1 MKNGRSE
8 IKQGSTDGAKSDRI
22 VCQDLDRRDFL
33 KNAAIFGTTAIAIT
47 SSAQVFAVDKNTN
60 NTLKSSTAGDGK
72 EISANKKLPPVRIP
86 DVSILMRSPD
96 SYLVGVT
103 TSDVIEIKLAD
114 VLKLHGYCAG
124 GVAFSFRAAQEAFK
138 VLYVDKLPLRQSIK
152 VHTSI
157 HCCQADA
164 LAYITGAR
172 TDFGALPN
180 RADLVLI
187 PEEKKQL
194 VFIDKITGK
203 QVTLKPLFN
212 PHDIFSP
219 LFMRVRKDPSF
230 APHVQKVM
238 NEKIQEYIYG
248 PREKLFQIV
257 QV

>member
-1 MKNGRSE
+1 MEKGRFESE
-8 IKQGSTDGAKSDRI
+8 QAHINNAKSD
-22 VCQDLDRRDFL
+22 QPGRRDLYRRELL
-33 KNAAIFGTTAIAIT
+33 KNAAILGTTAIIAT
-47 SSAQVFAVDKNTN
+47 SSAQVFAGDKNTD
-60 NTLKSSTAGDGK
+60 NTLKASTADKGREMSAGK
-72 EISANKKLPPVRIP
+72 QLPPVMIP
-86 DVSILMRSPD
+86 DVSIFMRSPD
-96 SYLVGVT
+96 SVLVGVT
-103 TSDVIEIKLAD
+103 TSDIIEIKLTD

-124 GVAFSFRAAQEAFK
+124 GVAYSFRAAQEAFK
-138 VLYVDKLPLRQSIK
+138 ILYVNRLPLRQSLK

-157 HCCQADA
+157 HCCQAGA

-187 PEEKKQL
+187 PEEKKQI

-219 LFMRVRKDPSF
+219 LFKRVRKDPDF

-248 PREKLFQIV
+248 PRENLFQIV